1 MLFLVESLYPR
12 ARLSATELRK
22 LLPEAAIF
30 IGRDRWGFIGFTMKD
45 GAPVAAFSCLN
56 KWLNSMVYG
65 T

>member
-30 IGRDRWGFIGFTMKD
+30 IGEGPLGFHWFHREGWGPRCRVQLPKQ
-45 GAPVAAFSCLN
+45 VAEF
-56 KWLNSMVYG
+56 YG
-65 T
+65 LW